1 MSNQHL
7 KMQEDLYSK
16 IEYHLARLYDEETR
30 TFIYNGERITKF
42 NFEEFASD
50 TEVIEALFEQIKDR
64 VWHMYEVH
72 FGEFQMLSE
81 EAEYYDEFA
90 EEVLFR
96 IHSYANEY
104 LYNLLDE
111 DVQELRASEQP

>member
-7 KMQEDLYSK
+7 KMQEDLYSE
-16 IEYHLARLYDEETR
+16 IEYHLARLYDEEIS

-50 TEVIEALFEQIKDR
+50 RLVVATLFNEIIDR

-72 FGEFQMLSE
+72 FAEFQMLSE
-81 EAEYYDEFA
+81 EAEYFDEFA
-90 EEVLFR
+90 D
-96 IHSYANEY
+96 EY

-111 DVQELRASEQP
+111 DIQEHRASEQP

>member
-7 KMQEDLYSK
+7 KMQEDLYSE
-16 IEYHLARLYDEETR
+16 IEYHLARLYDEETS
-30 TFIYNGERITKF
+30 TFIYNGKKLTKF

-50 TEVIEALFEQIKDR
+50 TEVVDAIFEEIKDR
-64 VWHMYEVH
+64 VWHRYEVH

-81 EAEYYDEFA
+81 EAEYFDEF
-90 EEVLFR
+90 
-96 IHSYANEY
+96 ANEY

-111 DVQELRASEQP
+111 DIQELRASEQP

>member
-7 KMQEDLYSK
+7 KMQEDLYSE

-50 TEVIEALFEQIKDR
+50 RLVVAELFNEIIDG
-64 VWHMYEVH
+64 VWQKYKVH
-72 FGEFQMLSE
+72 LTSE
-81 EAEYYDEFA
+81 EAEYYDEF
-90 EEVLFR
+90 
-96 IHSYANEY
+96 ANEY

-111 DVQELRASEQP
+111 DIQEHRASEQPI

>member
-50 TEVIEALFEQIKDR
+50 TEVIDALFEQIKDR

-72 FGEFQMLSE
+72 FAEFQMLSE
-81 EAEYYDEFA
+81 EAEYFDEFA
-90 EEVLFR
+90 D
-96 IHSYANEY
+96 EY

-111 DVQELRASEQP
+111 DIQEHRQEQLPI

>member
-7 KMQEDLYSK
+7 KMQEDLYSE

-50 TEVIEALFEQIKDR
+50 TEVIDALFEQIKDR

-72 FGEFQMLSE
+72 FAEFQMLSE
-81 EAEYYDEFA
+81 EAEYFDEF
-90 EEVLFR
+90 
-96 IHSYANEY
+96 ANEY
-104 LYNLLDE
+104 LYNLLNE
-111 DVQELRASEQP
+111 DIQELRASEQP

>member
-7 KMQEDLYSK
+7 KMQEDLYSE
-16 IEYHLARLYDEETR
+16 IEYHLARLYDEEIS

-50 TEVIEALFEQIKDR
+50 RLVVATLFNEIIDR

-72 FGEFQMLSE
+72 LTSE
-81 EAEYYDEFA
+81 EAEYFDKFA
-90 EEVLFR
+90 
-96 IHSYANEY
+96 SDY
-104 LYNLLDE
+104 LSNLLDE
-111 DVQELRASEQP
+111 DIQEHRASERP

>member
-7 KMQEDLYSK
+7 KMQEKMYSE
-16 IEYHLARLYDEETR
+16 IEYHLSRLYDETLQSFTYDNEPL
-30 TFIYNGERITKF
+30 TKF

-50 TEVIEALFEQIKDR
+50 DKVITTLFEKIKDT

-81 EAEYYDEFA
+81 EAEYFDEFA
-90 EEVLFR
+90 DKYLHDILEED
-96 IHSYANEY
+96 I
-104 LYNLLDE
+104 
-111 DVQELRASEQP
+111 QELRQSELPY

>member
-1 MSNQHL
+1 MKGTVNNMSNQHL
-7 KMQEDLYSK
+7 QMQEDLYSE

-50 TEVIEALFEQIKDR
+50 TEVIDALFELIKAK
-64 VWHMYEVH
+64 VWYRYNKH
-72 FGEFQMLSE
+72 FIDEELEHYNEF
-81 EAEYYDEFA
+81 
-90 EEVLFR
+90 
-96 IHSYANEY
+96 ANEY

-111 DVQELRASEQP
+111 DIQEHRASEQP

>member
-7 KMQEDLYSK
+7 KMQEDLYSE

-30 TFIYNGERITKF
+30 TFIYNGKKLTKF

-50 TEVIEALFEQIKDR
+50 RLVVACLFNEIIDR

-81 EAEYYDEFA
+81 EAEYFDEF
-90 EEVLFR
+90 
-96 IHSYANEY
+96 ANEY
-104 LYNLLDE
+104 LYNLLNE
-111 DVQELRASEQP
+111 DIQEHRASEQPI

>member
-7 KMQEDLYSK
+7 KMQEKMYSE
-16 IEYHLARLYDEETR
+16 IEYHLSRLYDETLQSFTYDNEPL
-30 TFIYNGERITKF
+30 TKF

-50 TEVIEALFEQIKDR
+50 TEVIDALFEQIKDR

-81 EAEYYDEFA
+81 EAEYFDEFA
-90 EEVLFR
+90 D
-96 IHSYANEY
+96 EY

-111 DVQELRASEQP
+111 DIQEHRASEQP

>member
-7 KMQEDLYSK
+7 KMQEDLYSE

-50 TEVIEALFEQIKDR
+50 RLVVATLFNEIIDR

-72 FGEFQMLSE
+72 FAESQMLSE
-81 EAEYYDEFA
+81 EAEYFDEF
-90 EEVLFR
+90 
-96 IHSYANEY
+96 ANEY

-111 DVQELRASEQP
+111 DIQEHRASEQP

>member
-7 KMQEDLYSK
+7 KMQEDLYSE

-50 TEVIEALFEQIKDR
+50 RLVVAELFNQIIDR

-81 EAEYYDEFA
+81 EAEYFDKFA
-90 EEVLFR
+90 
-96 IHSYANEY
+96 SDY
-104 LYNLLDE
+104 LYNLLNE
-111 DVQELRASEQP
+111 DIQEHRQEQLPI

>member
-7 KMQEDLYSK
+7 QMQEDLYSE

-50 TEVIEALFEQIKDR
+50 RLVVAELFNQIIDS
-64 VWHMYEVH
+64 VWHRYAVH
-72 FGEFQMLSE
+72 LTSE
-81 EAEYYDEFA
+81 EAEYFDNFA
-90 EEVLFR
+90 
-96 IHSYANEY
+96 SDY

-111 DVQELRASEQP
+111 DIQEHRQEQLPI

>member
-7 KMQEDLYSK
+7 KMQEDLYSE
-16 IEYHLARLYDEETR
+16 IEYHLARLYDEETS
-30 TFIYNGERITKF
+30 TFIYNGKKLTKF

-50 TEVIEALFEQIKDR
+50 TEVVDAIFEEIKDR
-64 VWHMYEVH
+64 VWHRYEVH

-81 EAEYYDEFA
+81 EAEYFDEF
-90 EEVLFR
+90 
-96 IHSYANEY
+96 ANEY
-104 LYNLLDE
+104 LYNLLNE

>member
-7 KMQEDLYSK
+7 QMQEDLYSE

-50 TEVIEALFEQIKDR
+50 RLVVAELFNQIIDS
-64 VWHMYEVH
+64 VWHRYAVH
-72 FGEFQMLSE
+72 LTSE
-81 EAEYYDEFA
+81 EAEYFDKFA
-90 EEVLFR
+90 
-96 IHSYANEY
+96 SDY
-104 LYNLLDE
+104 LYSLLDE
-111 DVQELRASEQP
+111 DIQEHRQEQLPI

>member
-7 KMQEDLYSK
+7 IMQEKMYSE
-16 IEYHLARLYDEETR
+16 IEYHLSRVYDEETR

-50 TEVIEALFEQIKDR
+50 RLVVAELFNQIIDS
-64 VWHMYEVH
+64 VWHRYAVH
-72 FGEFQMLSE
+72 LTSE
-81 EAEYYDEFA
+81 EAEYFDKFA
-90 EEVLFR
+90 
-96 IHSYANEY
+96 SDY

-111 DVQELRASEQP
+111 DIQEHRASEQP

>member
-7 KMQEDLYSK
+7 KMQEDLYSE
-16 IEYHLARLYDEETR
+16 IEYHLARLYDEETS
-30 TFIYNGERITKF
+30 TFIYNGKKLTKF

-50 TEVIEALFEQIKDR
+50 RLVVACLFNEIIDR

-81 EAEYYDEFA
+81 EAEYFDEFA
-90 EEVLFR
+90 D
-96 IHSYANEY
+96 EY
-104 LYNLLDE
+104 LHNLLNE

>member
-7 KMQEDLYSK
+7 IMQEKMYSE
-16 IEYHLARLYDEETR
+16 IEYHLSRLYDEETR

-50 TEVIEALFEQIKDR
+50 TEVIDALFEQIKDR
-64 VWHMYEVH
+64 VWHRFEVH

-81 EAEYYDEFA
+81 EAEYFDEFA
-90 EEVLFR
+90 D
-96 IHSYANEY
+96 EY

-111 DVQELRASEQP
+111 DIQEHRQEQLPI

>member
-16 IEYHLARLYDEETR
+16 IEYHLARLYDEETT

-50 TEVIEALFEQIKDR
+50 TKVVNAIFEEIKDR
-64 VWHMYEVH
+64 VWHMHEVH

-81 EAEYYDEFA
+81 ESEYFDEFA
-90 EEVLFR
+90 D
-96 IHSYANEY
+96 EY
-104 LYNLLDE
+104 LYNLLSE
-111 DVQELRASEQP
+111 DVQEHRQEQREDNEPYNWY

>member
-7 KMQEDLYSK
+7 KMQEDLYSE
-16 IEYHLARLYDEETR
+16 IEYHLARLYDEETS
-30 TFIYNGERITKF
+30 TFIYNGKKLTKF

-50 TEVIEALFEQIKDR
+50 KLVVATLFNEIIDR
-64 VWHMYEVH
+64 VWHRFEVH

-81 EAEYYDEFA
+81 EAEYFDEF
-90 EEVLFR
+90 
-96 IHSYANEY
+96 ANEY
-104 LYNLLDE
+104 LYNLLNE